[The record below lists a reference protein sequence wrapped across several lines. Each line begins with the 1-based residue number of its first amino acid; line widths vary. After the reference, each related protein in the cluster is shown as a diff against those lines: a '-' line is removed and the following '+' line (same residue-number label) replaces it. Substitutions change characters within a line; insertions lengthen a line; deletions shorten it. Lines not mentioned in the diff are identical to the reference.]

1 MYHVLGFPSTT
12 EVKFL
17 LFYLNLYNSLNELRY
32 VIRRFIRCETFLFM
46 QLTLKVAGSEVRRI
60 SPSTK
65 MEFHPDHE
73 ELSDF

>member
-1 MYHVLGFPSTT
+1 M
-12 EVKFL
+12 
-17 LFYLNLYNSLNELRY
+17 NELRY